1 MKTLKD
7 LLVALIN
14 ATLIL
19 VAICL
24 FFLWRLS
31 DSAERVV
38 ASFAQNL
45 QIVEP
50 LETRVD
56 GLRNEVANLRRDL
69 ASISLDGSTL
79 TTQATER
86 LQSRANTLQSELEG
100 INNSLARLA
109 DTPETLMQ
117 SALDDVATRV
127 SGRIGAVA
135 SCYAPTTSPDA
146 STVSD

>member
-1 MKTLKD
+1 MKTIKD
-7 LLVALIN
+7 LLIAMIN

-31 DSAERVV
+31 DTAESVV

-45 QIVEP
+45 QIVQP
-50 LETRVD
+50 LETKVD
-56 GLRNEVANLRRDL
+56 SLRSEVANLRGDL
-69 ASISLDGSTL
+69 TAISLDSSAL
-79 TTQATER
+79 TAQATEH
-86 LQSRANTLQSELEG
+86 LQTRANALQMELAG
-100 INNSLARLA
+100 INSSLARLA

-117 SALDDVATRV
+117 TALDDVATRI

-135 SCYAPTTSPDA
+135 TCYAPDATPDA
-146 STVSD
+146 NSPSE

>member
-7 LLVALIN
+7 LLVAMIN

-31 DSAERVV
+31 ESAERVV

-45 QIVEP
+45 QIVAP
-50 LETRVD
+50 LENSVD
-56 GLRNEVANLRRDL
+56 RLRNEVAGLRSDL
-69 ASISLDGSTL
+69 ASISLDSSAL
-79 TTQATER
+79 TAQATANMQR
-86 LQSRANTLQSELEG
+86 RADAVQTELEG
-100 INNSLARLA
+100 INSSLARLA

-117 SALDDVATRV
+117 TALDDVATRV

-135 SCYAPTTSPDA
+135 SCYAPDPTPDA
-146 STVSD
+146 STSSD

>member
-7 LLVALIN
+7 LLVAMIN

-45 QIVEP
+45 QIVAP
-50 LETRVD
+50 LENSVD
-56 GLRNEVANLRRDL
+56 RLRYEVATLRSDL
-69 ASISLDGSTL
+69 ASISLDGSAL
-79 TTQATER
+79 TAQATAN
-86 LQSRANTLQSELEG
+86 LQSRADAVQRELEG
-100 INNSLARLA
+100 INNSLVRLA

-117 SALDDVATRV
+117 TALDDVATRV

-135 SCYAPTTSPDA
+135 SCYAPDPTPDTN
-146 STVSD
+146 SSFD

>member
-7 LLVALIN
+7 LLIAMIN

-31 DSAERVV
+31 GTAERVV

-45 QIVEP
+45 QIVQP
-50 LETRVD
+50 LETKVD
-56 GLRNEVANLRRDL
+56 GLRSQVANLRADL
-69 ASISLDGSTL
+69 AEISLDSSAVTA
-79 TTQATER
+79 QAAER
-86 LQSRANTLQSELEG
+86 LQTRANALQLELEG

-117 SALDDVATRV
+117 TALDDVATRI

-135 SCYAPTTSPDA
+135 SCYAPDPTPDA
-146 STVSD
+146 SLPTN

>member
-1 MKTLKD
+1 MKTVKN
-7 LLVALIN
+7 LLVAMIN

-31 DSAERVV
+31 DTAERVV

-45 QIVEP
+45 QIVQP
-50 LETRVD
+50 LETKVD
-56 GLRNEVANLRRDL
+56 GLRTEVASLRSDL
-69 ASISLDGSTL
+69 AALSLDSTSL
-79 TTQATER
+79 TAPATER
-86 LQSRANTLQSELEG
+86 LQTRANALQLELEG
-100 INNSLARLA
+100 INSNLARLA

-127 SGRIGAVA
+127 SGRISTIA
-135 SCYAPTTSPDA
+135 SCYAPETTPDA
-146 STVSD
+146 SPVSE

>member
-7 LLVALIN
+7 LLVSMIN

-45 QIVEP
+45 QIVAP
-50 LETRVD
+50 LENSVD
-56 GLRNEVANLRRDL
+56 RLRDEVATLRSDL
-69 ASISLDGSTL
+69 ASISLDSSAL
-79 TTQATER
+79 TAQATAN
-86 LQSRANTLQSELEG
+86 LQSRADAVQRELEG

-117 SALDDVATRV
+117 TALDDVATRV

-135 SCYAPTTSPDA
+135 SCYAPDPTPDA
-146 STVSD
+146 SSPSD

>member
-7 LLVALIN
+7 LLIAMIN

-31 DSAERVV
+31 DTAERVV

-45 QIVEP
+45 QIVQP
-50 LETRVD
+50 LETKVD
-56 GLRNEVANLRRDL
+56 GLRREVANLRGDL
-69 ASISLDGSTL
+69 AEISLDSSAL
-79 TTQATER
+79 TAQAAER
-86 LQSRANTLQSELEG
+86 LQSRANALQLELEG
-100 INNSLARLA
+100 INSSLARLA

-117 SALDDVATRV
+117 TALDDVATRI

-135 SCYAPTTSPDA
+135 SCYAPDPTPDA
-146 STVSD
+146 SLPTN

>member
-7 LLVALIN
+7 LLVAMIN

-31 DSAERVV
+31 DSAEQVV

-45 QIVEP
+45 QIVAP
-50 LETRVD
+50 LEGKVD
-56 GLRNEVANLRRDL
+56 GLRDEVANLRGDL
-69 ASISLDGSTL
+69 AAISLDSSTL
-79 TTQATER
+79 TVQTTAR
-86 LQSRANTLQSELEG
+86 LQSRANALQIELAG
-100 INNSLARLA
+100 INNSLERLA

-117 SALDDVATRV
+117 TALDDVATRV
-127 SGRIGAVA
+127 SGRVGAIA
-135 SCYAPTTSPDA
+135 SCYAPDPRPGARTA
-146 STVSD
+146 SE

>member
-1 MKTLKD
+1 VKTLKD
-7 LLVALIN
+7 LLIAMIN
-14 ATLIL
+14 ATLSL

-31 DSAERVV
+31 GTAERVV

-45 QIVEP
+45 QIVQP
-50 LETRVD
+50 LETKVD
-56 GLRNEVANLRRDL
+56 GLRSQVANLRADL
-69 ASISLDGSTL
+69 AEISLDSSAVTA
-79 TTQATER
+79 QAAER
-86 LQSRANTLQSELEG
+86 LQTRANALQLELEG

-117 SALDDVATRV
+117 TALDDVATRI

-135 SCYAPTTSPDA
+135 SCYAPDPTPDA
-146 STVSD
+146 SLPTN

>member
-1 MKTLKD
+1 MKTVKN
-7 LLVALIN
+7 LLVAMIN

-31 DSAERVV
+31 DTAERVV

-45 QIVEP
+45 QIVQP
-50 LETRVD
+50 LETKVD
-56 GLRNEVANLRRDL
+56 GLRTEVASLRSDL
-69 ASISLDGSTL
+69 AAISLDSTSL
-79 TTQATER
+79 TAQATER
-86 LQSRANTLQSELEG
+86 LQSRANALQLELEG
-100 INNSLARLA
+100 INSNLTRLA

-127 SGRIGAVA
+127 SGRIGTIA
-135 SCYAPTTSPDA
+135 SCHAPEPTPDA
-146 STVSD
+146 SSPTD

>member
-7 LLVALIN
+7 LLIAMIN

-31 DSAERVV
+31 DTAERVV

-45 QIVEP
+45 QIVQP
-50 LETRVD
+50 LETKVD
-56 GLRNEVANLRRDL
+56 GLRREVANLRGDL
-69 ASISLDGSTL
+69 AEISLDSSAL
-79 TTQATER
+79 TAQAAER
-86 LQSRANTLQSELEG
+86 LQSRANALQLELEG
-100 INNSLARLA
+100 INSSLARLA

-117 SALDDVATRV
+117 TALDDVATRI

-135 SCYAPTTSPDA
+135 SCYAPDPTSDA
-146 STVSD
+146 SLPTN

>member
-7 LLVALIN
+7 LLIAMIN

-31 DSAERVV
+31 GTAERVV

-45 QIVEP
+45 QIVQP
-50 LETRVD
+50 LETKVD
-56 GLRNEVANLRRDL
+56 GLRSQVANLRGDL
-69 ASISLDGSTL
+69 AEISLDSSAVTA
-79 TTQATER
+79 QAAER
-86 LQSRANTLQSELEG
+86 LQTRANALQLELEG

-117 SALDDVATRV
+117 TALDDVATRI

-135 SCYAPTTSPDA
+135 SCYAPDPTPDA
-146 STVSD
+146 SLPTN

>member
-7 LLVALIN
+7 LLVAMIN

-31 DSAERVV
+31 ESAERVV
-38 ASFAQNL
+38 ASFVQNL

-50 LETRVD
+50 LESKVD
-56 GLRNEVANLRRDL
+56 GLRDEVANLRSDL
-69 ASISLDGSTL
+69 AAISLDSSAL

-86 LQSRANTLQSELEG
+86 LQSRANALQLELEG
-100 INNSLARLA
+100 INSSLARLA

-117 SALDDVATRV
+117 TALDDVATRV
-127 SGRIGAVA
+127 SGRVGAIA
-135 SCYAPTTSPDA
+135 SCYAPDPAPDA
-146 STVSD
+146 SSASD

>member
-7 LLVALIN
+7 LLVAIIN

-31 DSAERVV
+31 DSAERVA

-45 QIVEP
+45 QIVAP
-50 LETRVD
+50 LEDSVN
-56 GLRNEVANLRRDL
+56 GLRNEVATLRNDL
-69 ASISLDGSTL
+69 ASISLDSNAL
-79 TTQATER
+79 TAQATAN
-86 LQSRANTLQSELEG
+86 LQSRADAVQRELEG

-117 SALDDVATRV
+117 TALDDVATRV
-127 SGRIGAVA
+127 SGRIGEVA
-135 SCYAPTTSPDA
+135 SCYAPDPAPDA
-146 STVSD
+146 SSLPD